1 MKKIT
6 YYFSMIFMAVMMLS
20 LTSCDE
26 DADIAYALNGN
37 WKGYMQT
44 QLDYDGRYYQSNMS
58 EVTFNSGY
66 DSGDGYWIDYYSN
79 APWDYVA
86 NRITWR
92 VSGTTIYINFLDTQ
106 EKAVIRNY
114 HLDDNGYFYGD
125 IDFNSTNRWISFQLS
140 RSIRPTGTIITGMVP
155 TAGIILGDITATPRH
170 AVITRKNSR
179 RVLRSRTTAPCCRSD
194 SFRKTNKF

>member
-26 DADIAYALNGN
+26 DAEIAYALNGS

-44 QLDYDGRYYQSNMS
+44 QLDYQGRYYQSNMS

-86 NRITWR
+86 NRIYW
-92 VSGTTIYINFLDTQ
+92 
-106 EKAVIRNY
+106 K
-114 HLDDNGYFYGD
+114 
-125 IDFNSTNRWISFQLS
+125 
-140 RSIRPTGTIITGMVP
+140 
-155 TAGIILGDITATPRH
+155 
-170 AVITRKNSR
+170 
-179 RVLRSRTTAPCCRSD
+179 
-194 SFRKTNKF
+194 

>member
-6 YYFSMIFMAVMMLS
+6 YYFSMIFLAVMMLS

-26 DADIAYALNGN
+26 DAEIAYALNGS

-44 QLDYDGRYYQSNMS
+44 QLDYQGRYYQSNMS

-79 APWDYVA
+79 APRDYVA
-86 NRITWR
+86 NRIYWK
-92 VSGTTIYINFLDTQ
+92 VSGTTIYITFRDTQ

-114 HLDDNGYFYGD
+114 HLDDNGYFCGD
-125 IDFNSTNRWISFQLS
+125 IDFNSTNIWISFEFYKVDTPDWDNYYWYGS
-140 RSIRPTGTIITGMVP
+140 DGWNNFGE
-155 TAGIILGDITATPRH
+155 ITATPRH

-194 SFRKTNKF
+194 SSRKTNKF

>member
-26 DADIAYALNGN
+26 DAEIAYALNGT
-37 WKGYMQT
+37 WEGIMQT
-44 QLDYDGRYYQSNMS
+44 QLDYEGRYYQSNKS

-86 NRITWR
+86 NRIYWK
-92 VSGTTIYINFLDTQ
+92 VSGND
-106 EKAVIRNY
+106 
-114 HLDDNGYFYGD
+114 HLHHF
-125 IDFNSTNRWISFQLS
+125 
-140 RSIRPTGTIITGMVP
+140 P
-155 TAGIILGDITATPRH
+155 
-170 AVITRKNSR
+170 
-179 RVLRSRTTAPCCRSD
+179 
-194 SFRKTNKF
+194 

>member
-26 DADIAYALNGN
+26 DADIAYALNGT
-37 WKGYMQT
+37 WKGIMQT
-44 QLDYDGRYYQSNMS
+44 QLGTYQSNMS

-86 NRITWR
+86 NRIYWK
-92 VSGTTIYINFLDTQ
+92 VSGTTIYITFRDTQ

-114 HLDDNGYFYGD
+114 HLDDNGYFCGE
-125 IDFNSTNRWISFQLS
+125 SISPQ
-140 RSIRPTGTIITGMVP
+140 
-155 TAGIILGDITATPRH
+155 
-170 AVITRKNSR
+170 K
-179 RVLRSRTTAPCCRSD
+179 
-194 SFRKTNKF
+194 

>member
-26 DADIAYALNGN
+26 DAEIAYALNGS

-44 QLDYDGRYYQSNMS
+44 QLDYQGRYYQSNKS

-86 NRITWR
+86 NRIYWK
-92 VSGTTIYINFLDTQ
+92 VSGTTIYITFRDTQ

-114 HLDDNGYFYGD
+114 HLDDNGYFCGD
-125 IDFNSTNRWISFQLS
+125 IDFNSTNIWISFEFYKVDTPDWDNYYWYGS
-140 RSIRPTGTIITGMVP
+140 DGWNNSWGNYGYAKTRSNNKEEQQES
-155 TAGIILGDITATPRH
+155 AQEQ
-170 AVITRKNSR
+170 N
-179 RVLRSRTTAPCCRSD
+179 D
-194 SFRKTNKF
+194 STMLPKRFFPENK

>member
-26 DADIAYALNGN
+26 DAEIAYALNGT
-37 WKGYMQT
+37 WKGIMQT
-44 QLDYDGRYYQSNMS
+44 QLDYEGRYYQSNKS

-92 VSGTTIYINFLDTQ
+92 VSGTTI
-106 EKAVIRNY
+106 
-114 HLDDNGYFYGD
+114 
-125 IDFNSTNRWISFQLS
+125 ISISLILKKRLS
-140 RSIRPTGTIITGMVP
+140 FATITLTTMV
-155 TAGIILGDITATPRH
+155 TSVAI
-170 AVITRKNSR
+170 
-179 RVLRSRTTAPCCRSD
+179 
-194 SFRKTNKF
+194 

>member
-26 DADIAYALNGN
+26 DADIAYALHGS

-44 QLDYDGRYYQSNMS
+44 QLGYQGRYYLSNRS

-106 EKAVIRNY
+106 EKAVIRDY
-114 HLDDNGYFYGD
+114 SLDDNGYFYGD
-125 IDFNSTNRWISFQLS
+125 IDFNSTNRWISFQFVKVDTPNWNKYYWYDTDEWYDS
-140 RSIRPTGTIITGMVP
+140 WGYYSNYAKTRADNREEQKGTIEQEDN
-155 TAGIILGDITATPRH
+155 ILLPKRFF
-170 AVITRKNSR
+170 
-179 RVLRSRTTAPCCRSD
+179 PE
-194 SFRKTNKF
+194 NK

>member
-6 YYFSMIFMAVMMLS
+6 YYFSMIFMVVASLS

-26 DADIAYALNGN
+26 DADIAYALNGT
-37 WKGYMQT
+37 WKGLMQT
-44 QLDYDGRYYQSNMS
+44 QQGTYQSNMS

-86 NRITWR
+86 NRIYWK
-92 VSGTTIYINFLDTQ
+92 VSGTTIYITFRDTQ

-114 HLDDNGYFYGD
+114 HLDDNGYFCGD
-125 IDFNSTNRWISFQLS
+125 IDFNSTNIWISFEFVKVDTPNWNKYYWYDTDEWNDSWGYYSNYAKTRADNREEQK
-140 RSIRPTGTIITGMVP
+140 GTIEQENN
-155 TAGIILGDITATPRH
+155 ILLPKRFF
-170 AVITRKNSR
+170 
-179 RVLRSRTTAPCCRSD
+179 PE
-194 SFRKTNKF
+194 NK

>member
-6 YYFSMIFMAVMMLS
+6 NYFSMIFMAVMMLS

-26 DADIAYALNGN
+26 DADIAYALNGT

-44 QLDYDGRYYQSNMS
+44 QLGYEGRYYQSNMS

-92 VSGTTIYINFLDTQ
+92 VSGTTIYINFHDTQ
-106 EKAVIRNY
+106 EQAVIRNY

-125 IDFNSTNRWISFQLS
+125 IDFNSTNKWISFQFVKVNTPDWDNYYWYGS
-140 RSIRPTGTIITGMVP
+140 DGWNNSWGYNGYAKTRSNNKEEQQES
-155 TAGIILGDITATPRH
+155 AQEQND
-170 AVITRKNSR
+170 S
-179 RVLRSRTTAPCCRSD
+179 TTLPNR
-194 SFRKTNKF
+194 FFPENK